1 MFRAKHP
8 LYNRQRALEK
18 QSRAREVGQIP
29 KQIGEVVEARCGIGM
44 RRAER
49 LHANRQRT
57 LEKRPR
63 ARKVSLGLKHE
74 GEFIEGPRRIE
85 EGPNKGPTVEPR

>member
-1 MFRAKHP
+1 
-8 LYNRQRALEK
+8 
-18 QSRAREVGQIP
+18 
-29 KQIGEVVEARCGIGM
+29 M

-85 EGPNKGPTVEPR
+85 EGPNKGPAVEPR